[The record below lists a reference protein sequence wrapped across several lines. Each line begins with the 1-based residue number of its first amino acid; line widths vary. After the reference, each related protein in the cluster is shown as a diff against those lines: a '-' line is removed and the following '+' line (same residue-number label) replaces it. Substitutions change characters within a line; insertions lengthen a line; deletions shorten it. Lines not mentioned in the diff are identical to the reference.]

1 MLGAE
6 IALVHKDTGTDRDIA
21 KDNAIRLVEEEKV
34 GAIVGAPSSGVT
46 VHVAR
51 SVTIP
56 RHVVLISPS
65 STSPDITTLED
76 DDFVFRT
83 APSDA
88 LQGVILARL
97 ARELGFDSASTL
109 YVDNAYGQGLS
120 NKFAE
125 EFTMKGGEVLATVPH
140 VSALEI
146 NEPTYVS
153 ELRAA
158 TDGEP
163 DVLVAISYPES
174 TKVFLRQAILEGLI
188 TKFLFVDGNK
198 SSAIIEAIGPR
209 YLNGSFGTAPAF
221 TASTL
226 YVDNAYGQGLSNKFA
241 EEFTMKGGEVLATVP
256 HVSALEINEPTYV
269 SELRAATDGEPDVLV
284 AISYPE
290 STKVFLR
297 QAILEGLITKFLFV
311 DGNKSSAIIE
321 AIGPRYLNGSFGTAP
336 AAVETDSKSVVVD
349 AYEVDYGAVP
359 DNPFF
364 ANAYD
369 AVVLLALAIEKAGE
383 AEGPAI
389 RDAIREVANP
399 PGESVGPGPAGLRR
413 ALELL
418 RDGVDINYEGAA
430 GPHDF
435 DQFGDVIT
443 PIEVWK
449 IQDGKIKIVRHETP

>member
-1 MLGAE
+1 MVFLAGSLLFSACSTGEQAPPEPVKIGTLFAYTGDLATSGPSLRNAADLAAKHINLAGGVLGAE

-97 ARELGFDSASTL
+97 ARELGFDS
-109 YVDNAYGQGLS
+109 
-120 NKFAE
+120 
-125 EFTMKGGEVLATVPH
+125 
-140 VSALEI
+140 
-146 NEPTYVS
+146 
-153 ELRAA
+153 
-158 TDGEP
+158 
-163 DVLVAISYPES
+163 
-174 TKVFLRQAILEGLI
+174 
-188 TKFLFVDGNK
+188 
-198 SSAIIEAIGPR
+198 
-209 YLNGSFGTAPAF
+209 
-221 TASTL
+221 ASTL